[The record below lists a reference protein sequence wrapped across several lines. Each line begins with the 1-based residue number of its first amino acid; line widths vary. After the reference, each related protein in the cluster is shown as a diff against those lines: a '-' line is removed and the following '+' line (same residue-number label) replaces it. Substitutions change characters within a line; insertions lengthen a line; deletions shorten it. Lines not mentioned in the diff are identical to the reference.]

1 MKKEVAIVSKTIIR
15 HDGAHINI
23 KFFTDASSAEQKQKL
38 PKPPVH
44 GSSTRHSV
52 LEQAMDQL
60 DQLVGL
66 ENVKKFIYEIYAWL
80 YVTQKRKEMGLR
92 TMPQTLH
99 MIFKGNPGTGKTTV
113 ARIISHMFREI
124 GILEKG
130 HLVEVER
137 GDLVGEYIGHTA
149 IKTREI
155 VKKALGGVLFIDEAY
170 SLARGGDKDFGKEA
184 IDCLVKAMEDYR
196 DQFILILA
204 GYPREMDYF
213 LSSNPGLPSRFPII
227 LSFKNYT
234 ITELLSIA
242 DLMVKEREYKLTLS
256 ARKKLRLLL
265 EEEKRYRP
273 GNFSNA
279 RLVRNL
285 IEQAIREHAVRL
297 LNTELHSKEDLMTLT
312 AEDFNMK
319 GEDELPYY

>member
-1 MKKEVAIVSKTIIR
+1 MSKQVIR

-23 KFFTDASSAEQKQKL
+23 KFLAESAGTDNRPLRLSPPI
-38 PKPPVH
+38 PK
-44 GSSTRHSV
+44 GSPNHV
-52 LEQAMDQL
+52 ILERAMHEL

-66 ENVKKFIYEIYAWL
+66 ENVKKFIYEIYALL
-80 YVTQKRKEMGLR
+80 YVMKKRKEMGLK
-92 TMPQTLH
+92 TIPHTLH

-113 ARIISHMFREI
+113 ARIIGRMFRDI

-130 HLVEVER
+130 HLLEVER

-155 VKKALGGVLFIDEAY
+155 VKKALGGILFIDEAY
-170 SLARGGDKDFGKEA
+170 SLARGGEKDFGREA
-184 IDCLVKAMEDYR
+184 IDCLVKAMEDFR

-213 LSSNPGLPSRFPII
+213 LHSNPGLPSRFPIVI
-227 LSFKNYT
+227 TFNNYT
-234 ITELLSIA
+234 IDELMAIA
-242 DLMVKEREYKLTLS
+242 EQMVKEREYKMTYG
-256 ARKKLRLLL
+256 AKQKLRQLL
-265 EEEKRYRP
+265 EEERRKKP
-273 GNFSNA
+273 INFSNG

-297 LNTELHSKEDLMTLT
+297 LDTQIESREELMTLT
-312 AEDFNMK
+312 VEDFKPN
-319 GEDELPYY
+319 GYGDEEGFYR